1 MGPHKEAVMVK
12 HGGLAW
18 RVAPAIMLGAS
29 VLLSAPALGAR
40 VDAADTNSVAGDAN
54 PVAGLK
60 DAKVA
65 FDITAGDAG
74 RVLNILNTIEETRE
88 SFIKQGITPHFVL
101 AFRGPATLLTQT
113 DVSRLK
119 PEERETAS
127 KVAAKLKELRGAAG
141 IERLDQCSIAM
152 RGQKV
157 DKAQVNPDVTI
168 VENGWIT
175 LVGYQAKGYAYIDRK
190 SV

>member
-1 MGPHKEAVMVK
+1 MAK
-12 HGGLAW
+12 HGSIASKVALALL
-18 RVAPAIMLGAS
+18 LGAS
-29 VLLSAPALGAR
+29 VVLAAPAVGAR
-40 VDAADTNSVAGDAN
+40 ADAADVD

-74 RVLNILNTIEETRE
+74 RVLNILNTIDETRE
-88 SFIKQGITPHFVL
+88 SFIKRGITPHFVL

-113 DVSRLK
+113 DLSRLK
-119 PEERETAS
+119 AEDRDTAG
-127 KVAAKLKELRGAAG
+127 KVAAKLKQLRGAAG
-141 IERLDQCSIAM
+141 IERLDQCSLAM

-175 LVGYQAKGYAYIDRK
+175 LVGYQAKGYAYIAP
-190 SV
+190 

>member
-1 MGPHKEAVMVK
+1 MTK
-12 HGGLAW
+12 HGSIVWKVALAILLGAT
-18 RVAPAIMLGAS
+18 VVLAAPAM
-29 VLLSAPALGAR
+29 GAR
-40 VDAADTNSVAGDAN
+40 AHAADDN

-65 FDITAGDAG
+65 FDITAGEPG
-74 RVLNILNTIEETRE
+74 RMLLILSTIDETRE
-88 SFIKQGITPHFVL
+88 GLIKQGITPHFVL

-119 PEERETAS
+119 LEDREAAA
-127 KVAAKLKELRGAAG
+127 KVAAKLKQLRGASG
-141 IERLDQCSIAM
+141 IERMDQCGIAM

-157 DKAQVNPDVTI
+157 DKTQVNPDVTI

-175 LVGYQAKGYAYIDRK
+175 LVGYQAKGYAYIAP
-190 SV
+190 